1 MMQFLKESLHYIYL
15 NKTRNN
21 MIFDFNIH
29 LPYLN
34 NQDVNKVVEQDLKL
48 NQQEL
53 ITGFD
58 YHYPQLKKLNG
69 GNFLLFNVELF
80 NSNLSEFINLV
91 NSRYQNVSLT
101 ALVDFRSPNI
111 FKYLEILSQSKVNAV
126 MVNSYLQK
134 ITIKDYD
141 LVIKAFKYAS
151 KLGLLLCIDGSY
163 GTSKMFKYDNLK
175 LACAVADKIPLSN
188 IIIIHSG
195 GFRLIQALLLA
206 LDKKNVW
213 LDTSFSLPYYK
224 NSSIE
229 IDFAFAIKK
238 LNCERVLFGSDHPYI
253 KLEDALRSHYEF
265 FEKYNFKTNEIDL
278 IMNSNALRL
287 LNV

>member
-1 MMQFLKESLHYIYL
+1 MQFHRESLHYIYI
-15 NKTRNN
+15 NKISTN

-58 YHYPQLKKLNG
+58 YHYPQLNKLKG

-80 NSNLSEFINLV
+80 NNDLSKFTSLV
-91 NSRYQNVSLT
+91 NSKYEYVSLT
-101 ALVDFRSPNI
+101 ALIDFRAKNI
-111 FKYLEILSQSKVNAV
+111 FDYLEKLSQNKVNAV

-134 ITIKDYD
+134 ISLKDYD
-141 LVIKAFKYAS
+141 LVIKVFKYAS
-151 KLGLLLCIDGSY
+151 KLGMLLCIDGSY

-175 LACAVADKIPLSN
+175 LACAVADMIPSSK

-195 GFRLIQALLLA
+195 GYRLIEALLLA
-206 LDKKNVW
+206 LDKRNVW

-224 NSSIE
+224 NSSVE
-229 IDFAFAIKK
+229 LDFAYAIKK
-238 LNCERVLFGSDHPYI
+238 LNCERVLYGSDHPYI
-253 KLEDALRSHYEF
+253 KVEDALKSYYDF
-265 FEKYNFKTNEIDL
+265 FEKYKFKTNEIDL